1 MSSDRLNAEPD
12 HYRQSAEMNSP
23 PPAIGSDPLV
33 AGLTPTEQL
42 LRILGL
48 AANADDPQD
57 SADSIAGQAE
67 RDAQAIDAA
76 EAFTTQDQQAT
87 SEVNGVAA
95 QSQTAQIAQQIPQ
108 LISGIAGAVAG
119 ALGGALQPLI
129 QAPQQ
134 IAQAA
139 TQTGMGLYQAAD
151 GSEIHIDDPSATD
164 TPLVEDLGADS
175 GPLAD
180 SGFDGGFA
188 GAGDVGGT
196 SPTGGFAATAP
207 TGLLPPIP
215 SAGTTPAS
223 APALPVSPPNASTA
237 SAAPAGGMAGVPMVP
252 PSTMHG
258 TGEKDTKT
266 DTKRVSVPA
275 VRNGSPVQGRI
286 SAPPRA
292 PTVVKTVEGKPV
304 ATKHI
309 LTPTTAEAPDS
320 DCR

>member
-1 MSSDRLNAEPD
+1 MSGDRLNAEPG
-12 HYRQSAEMNSP
+12 HYRQAAEMNPP

-42 LRILGL
+42 LRVLGL

-67 RDAQAIDAA
+67 RDAQAIQAA
-76 EAFTTQDQQAT
+76 EGFAAQDQQAA

-108 LISGIAGAVAG
+108 MISGIAGAIAG

-129 QAPQQ
+129 QVPQQ

-139 TQTGMGLYQAAD
+139 TQTGMGMYQAAG
-151 GSEIHIDDPSATD
+151 GSDVPIDDLSATD
-164 TPLVEDLGADS
+164 TALAEDLGADPGVS
-175 GPLAD
+175 GGTAI
-180 SGFDGGFA
+180 GDGVTD
-188 GAGDVGGT
+188 AGDIGG
-196 SPTGGFAATAP
+196 PGAPGGFAATAP

-223 APALPVSPPNASTA
+223 APALPVSPPRASPA

-252 PSTMHG
+252 PGAMQG
-258 TGEKDTKT
+258 TGEKDIKT
-266 DTKRVSVPA
+266 DTKRVSVPTM
-275 VRNGSPVQGRI
+275 RNGSPVQGRI
-286 SAPPRA
+286 TAPPLG
-292 PTVVKTVEGKPV
+292 PTVIKKVEGKPV
-304 ATKHI
+304 ATKRI
-309 LTPTTAEAPDS
+309 LTPDSAEAPDP
-320 DCR
+320 DYR

>member
-1 MSSDRLNAEPD
+1 MSGDRLNAEPD
-12 HYRQSAEMNSP
+12 HYRYSAEMNSP

-57 SADSIAGQAE
+57 SADSIAGKAE
-67 RDAQAIDAA
+67 RDAQAIETA

-108 LISGIAGAVAG
+108 MISGIAGALAG

-139 TQTGMGLYQAAD
+139 TQTGMGLYQEPG
-151 GSEIHIDDPSATD
+151 GSEVQIDDPSATD
-164 TPLVEDLGADS
+164 TPLVEDLSADPGAVGDN
-175 GPLAD
+175 
-180 SGFDGGFA
+180 GFDGGLT
-188 GAGDVGGT
+188 GAGNIGGT
-196 SPTGGFAATAP
+196 SPTGGFAATTA
-207 TGLLPPIP
+207 TGPLPPIP
-215 SAGTTPAS
+215 TAGTTPAS
-223 APALPVSPPNASTA
+223 APALPASPANVSTA
-237 SAAPAGGMAGVPMVP
+237 SAAPAAGMAGVPMVP
-252 PSTMHG
+252 PSAMHG
-258 TGEKDTKT
+258 AGEKDTKA
-266 DTKRVSVPA
+266 DTKRVSVPT

-286 SAPPRA
+286 SAPPIA
-292 PTVVKTVEGKPV
+292 PTVIKKVEGKPV

-320 DCR
+320 DYR